1 MTHVSLRSA
10 AATALLAAVTAAGG
24 LVPSWPPTYAMNQST
39 VFMPCSYAGYF
50 DAAYA
55 AKWGLADFDWSN
67 AKQL

>member
-1 MTHVSLRSA
+1 
-10 AATALLAAVTAAGG
+10 
-24 LVPSWPPTYAMNQST
+24 MNQST